1 MGIWIA
7 AGIVLVLLA
16 VLFGAAGFFF
26 RFAILRAKKER
37 TDEEYEEGNSIWNPF
52 RERMREAQ
60 SWIHQH
66 TAEHVSMVS
75 FDGLKLSALYLPA
88 ETAQPKGTMIVMQIG
103 RAHV

>member
-37 TDEEYEEGNSIWNPF
+37 TDEEYEEPLSGTDAGSP
-52 RERMREAQ
+52 ELDSSAYGG
-60 SWIHQH
+60 
-66 TAEHVSMVS
+66 ACEHG
-75 FDGLKLSALYLPA
+75 FF
-88 ETAQPKGTMIVMQIG
+88 
-103 RAHV
+103 

>member
-1 MGIWIA
+1 MEIWIA

-52 RERMREAQ
+52 RERMREAYGG
-60 SWIHQH
+60 
-66 TAEHVSMVS
+66 ACEHG
-75 FDGLKLSALYLPA
+75 FF
-88 ETAQPKGTMIVMQIG
+88 
-103 RAHV
+103 